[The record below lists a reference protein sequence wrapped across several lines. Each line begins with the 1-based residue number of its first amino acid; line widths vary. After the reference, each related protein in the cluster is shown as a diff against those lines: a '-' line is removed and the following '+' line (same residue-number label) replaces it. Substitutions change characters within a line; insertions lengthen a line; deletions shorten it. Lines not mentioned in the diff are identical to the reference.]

1 MARDFETLLDECLGR
16 VLSGESL
23 EQCLAR
29 YPQEAAQLK
38 PLLETALTVA
48 RVTAVKARPEFKAR
62 LRYRLEAAASAPGRT
77 EKRFSL
83 FWLPRWAV
91 AIGLLLAA
99 SLALG
104 GTLVA
109 AATSLPGEPLYPV
122 KTATEEVQLVL
133 TIQEA
138 PRARLKAR
146 LAEAR
151 LEEMVAL
158 ARRDIQEEE
167 AMLPQTARLESQ
179 SEAKPPS
186 AAAAP
191 ESLDQKAPSLRP
203 EAKKAKELPQPRA
216 VKEITPAM
224 QKKAE
229 RLIHNLD
236 ELEQRLARHLVTL
249 ESLAA
254 GLQGKE
260 KSLQAK
266 KLKSQ
271 LEQRLGPIV
280 AALEEAVAK
289 TPSPTREQAQKILE
303 AAKARYEKALQ
314 TLGELEK
321 PQSQTPKKKAP
332 PAPREKPRQTPQ
344 TVERAQ

>member
-1 MARDFETLLDECLGR
+1 MARDLETQLDECLGR

-91 AIGLLLAA
+91 AMGLLLAA

-104 GTLVA
+104 GTLIA

-133 TIQEA
+133 TLQEA

-158 ARRDIQEEE
+158 TRRDIEEE
-167 AMLPQTARLESQ
+167 DAVLPQAASLESDE
-179 SEAKPPS
+179 EAEPPS

-191 ESLDQKAPSLRP
+191 KSLDQRAPSLKP

-216 VKEITPAM
+216 VKEITPAK
-224 QKKAE
+224 QKQAE
-229 RLIHNLD
+229 RLIRNL
-236 ELEQRLARHLVTL
+236 EGLEQQLAHHLTTL

-254 GLQGKE
+254 GLQGQE

-266 KLKSQ
+266 RLKSQ
-271 LEQRLGPIV
+271 LEQRLGPRL
-280 AALEEAVAK
+280 AELEEAVAK
-289 TPSPTREQAQKILE
+289 TPLPAREQAQKILE
-303 AAKARYEKALQ
+303 ASKAHYQKALR
-314 TLGELEK
+314 TLEELEK
-321 PQSQTPKKKAP
+321 TQSQLPKKKEP
-332 PAPREKPRQTPQ
+332 PAPTKKSRQTP
-344 TVERAQ
+344 